1 MPHFFP
7 FKSAGW
13 TRSFSVN
20 GKRLESEEIKFPID
34 SVFRREKLT
43 CCEAL
48 YMACASSCC
57 GLSRWTQ
64 NLLFV
69 EFVKQLL
76 FAGGEDGAIDASGG
90 PTRIEKTAGCEA
102 VNTVGAW
109 ISL

>member
-34 SVFRREKLT
+34 SVFSRVVKH
-43 CCEAL
+43 C
-48 YMACASSCC
+48 MACASSCC

-90 PTRIEKTAGCEA
+90 PMRIEKTAGCEA

>member
-1 MPHFFP
+1 M
-7 FKSAGW
+7 
-13 TRSFSVN
+13 
-20 GKRLESEEIKFPID
+20 
-34 SVFRREKLT
+34 
-43 CCEAL
+43 
-48 YMACASSCC
+48 
-57 GLSRWTQ
+57 Q